1 MKKSKKATS
10 SVSIIGGADGPTS
23 VFVAEPNENQGIIE
37 RIKKNS
43 YRRKRNKAEKGIE
56 ADPHTLEEVT
66 AYLIEEYGAKELSSR
81 SDQYEEARS
90 NLKESLILEH
100 RPELLGDLQEVAPP
114 DPTSEESVLTFLEK
128 MEERSQIAREVSD
141 EEIPMDF
148 HIYIIRIPEGGEIE
162 FILEHNFVHLSCSFS
177 GSKKATKILERLCQ
191 DVYLYYGVTQ
201 EDIENQSERYSSLV
215 TILTSK

>member
-10 SVSIIGGADGPTS
+10 SISIIGGADGPTS
-23 VFVAEPNENQGIIE
+23 IFVAGADESPKIIE

-43 YRRKRNKAEKGIE
+43 YRRKRNKAEKGID

-66 AYLIEEYGAKELSSR
+66 AYLIEEYGAKELSVGSE
-81 SDQYEEARS
+81 QYEEARS

-128 MEERSQIAREVSD
+128 MEERSQIAREVPD

-162 FILEHNFVHLSCSFS
+162 FIIEYNFEHLSCSYS
-177 GSKKATKILERLCQ
+177 GGKKATKILDKLCQ

-201 EDIENQSERYSSLV
+201 EDIEKKSERYSSLV